1 MRRIR
6 ALVVR
11 LLAAVRP
18 RGADEDFDREID
30 SHLQLQIDD
39 HVRAGLSPGEAR
51 RAALLRFGGVAA
63 VREARRDRRGLPFV
77 SIAGKDL
84 AHGVRMLRRSPAF
97 TATAVVT
104 LALGV
109 GANAAMFGLVD
120 ALMFQPPAH
129 VREPER
135 VVGLSGVRNYMRY
148 LDLAEN
154 ARTLEVA
161 AYARSTLGL
170 GIGPDAAEIA
180 VECVTASYFPLLG
193 TRTHLGRLFG
203 AADEGTEARTVVLG
217 HRLWHTR
224 FGRDPSVVGRRVQVA
239 AQSYEVLGVAPPGF
253 QGVELEP
260 VDAWLLLPVSP
271 EACSFTGTN
280 LLWSESGS
288 WLTAIGRLRAGA
300 MPEGAAAELS
310 SFTRV
315 EGGEVRHDVSLQPL
329 ESARGSGVAADRRLA
344 RWLFGGA
351 LVVLLIACANVTGL
365 LAIRAIDRRRE
376 IAVRLQVG
384 GSRGR
389 IFAQLLTENLVLAAL
404 AGGMAW
410 LVAIGLDQALRGFF
424 TYGGDAGFLSG
435 RAAWLLAVF
444 ALGSTIVCGL
454 LPAFQASRTNA
465 AEAWRTGPAQVDD
478 RLRLRRTLLVAQVA
492 LALTLVMA
500 AGLFV
505 RSLGQLR
512 TGLGFDL
519 DRVIAVSIDLRKAGF
534 RSPAD
539 IRQTFD
545 ALALHASGRPDVE
558 SVALASSGLLGS
570 GGFSTVTFLAASPE
584 AMPIE
589 GSLVSQHVTSDYF
602 RTVGTSVIGGRPFTG
617 DDARGG
623 QPVIIVDESIAREL
637 WPDGGAV
644 GRCAYSGGRCL
655 TVVGVTEA
663 RRNGMRRASREF
675 FRPMGPAEDDHAAP
689 QALFIRTRGPAMAAA
704 TALANYLRGA
714 AADLPYLRIQP
725 LELLAGARTRAW
737 RLGATMFGLFGVVAV
752 TLTAVGIYGTL
763 AFSTRRQTS
772 EIGVRMTLGASPGD
786 VLRMVGR
793 RGLAV
798 VALGWALG
806 AGTTYVMTG
815 VIESQLYEVAR
826 TDVRAFAA
834 ASAAVILAGLAGS
847 VVPALRAA
855 RIDPAVALRNE

>member
-1 MRRIR
+1 
-6 ALVVR
+6 
-11 LLAAVRP
+11 
-18 RGADEDFDREID
+18 
-30 SHLQLQIDD
+30 
-39 HVRAGLSPGEAR
+39 
-51 RAALLRFGGVAA
+51 
-63 VREARRDRRGLPFV
+63 
-77 SIAGKDL
+77 
-84 AHGVRMLRRSPAF
+84 
-97 TATAVVT
+97 
-104 LALGV
+104 
-109 GANAAMFGLVD
+109 
-120 ALMFQPPAH
+120 
-129 VREPER
+129 
-135 VVGLSGVRNYMRY
+135 
-148 LDLAEN
+148 
-154 ARTLEVA
+154 
-161 AYARSTLGL
+161 
-170 GIGPDAAEIA
+170 
-180 VECVTASYFPLLG
+180 
-193 TRTHLGRLFG
+193 
-203 AADEGTEARTVVLG
+203 
-217 HRLWHTR
+217 
-224 FGRDPSVVGRRVQVA
+224 
-239 AQSYEVLGVAPPGF
+239 
-253 QGVELEP
+253 
-260 VDAWLLLPVSP
+260 
-271 EACSFTGTN
+271 
-280 LLWSESGS
+280 
-288 WLTAIGRLRAGA
+288 
-300 MPEGAAAELS
+300 
-310 SFTRV
+310 
-315 EGGEVRHDVSLQPL
+315 
-329 ESARGSGVAADRRLA
+329 
-344 RWLFGGA
+344 
-351 LVVLLIACANVTGL
+351 
-365 LAIRAIDRRRE
+365 
-376 IAVRLQVG
+376 
-384 GSRGR
+384 
-389 IFAQLLTENLVLAAL
+389 
-404 AGGMAW
+404 
-410 LVAIGLDQALRGFF
+410 
-424 TYGGDAGFLSG
+424 
-435 RAAWLLAVF
+435 VF

-478 RLRLRRTLLVAQVA
+478 RLRLRRALLVAQVA

-589 GSLVSQHVTSDYF
+589 ASLVSQHVTPDYF
-602 RTVGTSVIGGRPFTG
+602 RTVGTSVISGRSFTD
-617 DDARGG
+617 DDARSGT
-623 QPVIIVDESIAREL
+623 PVVIVDVSIAREL

-644 GRCAYSGGRCL
+644 GRCAYGGGGRCL

-675 FRPMGPAEDDHAAP
+675 FRPMGRAGGDHTAP

-704 TALANYLRGA
+704 TALANHLRGA
-714 AADLPYLRIQP
+714 AADLPYLRVQP
-725 LELLAGARTRAW
+725 LELLADARTRSW

-752 TLTAVGIYGTL
+752 ALTAVGIYGTL